1 VVIVA
6 LLAAGM
12 LLASLWRE
20 HTSGLTLPE
29 PTGPFAVGRKIYD
42 WVDSAS
48 VDTLTPVPGMKRE
61 LLVWIWYPCVHTPSA
76 STAEYMPAPLRAAL
90 ERNRPPLVGS
100 LLTRDLSMVQ
110 AHSVPGAAVS
120 PQERAYP
127 VAIMRAGASLEVVN
141 YSTLAEDLASHGYI
155 VVGFDA
161 PYRTGVVAFPDGR
174 VILRTPQNNPE
185 LVSGEAL
192 EQRVI
197 RLQSAWTA
205 DVGFVLDRLTRW
217 NGSVDSGQL
226 MGRLDMTRV
235 GVLGHSFGGAT
246 AAEFCSQDARCKA
259 GIDIDGSLHGSVI
272 REGIHKPFM
281 FLVSGQ
287 GDFST
292 DAEVRQIKADIQSV
306 YDRLPPNGRPYVSIR
321 GANHFTFTDD
331 GALLKSG
338 IIRGAL
344 RTFGVLGMDG
354 RRQLVVTAYCVRS
367 FFDAYLKGAGDSRLS
382 ITSAR
387 YPEVQI
393 VE

>member
-1 VVIVA
+1 
-6 LLAAGM
+6 
-12 LLASLWRE
+12 
-20 HTSGLTLPE
+20 
-29 PTGPFAVGRKIYD
+29 
-42 WVDSAS
+42 
-48 VDTLTPVPGMKRE
+48 
-61 LLVWIWYPCVHTPSA
+61 
-76 STAEYMPAPLRAAL
+76 MPAPLRAAL

-100 LLTRDLSMVQ
+100 LLTRDLSMVH
-110 AHSVPGAAVS
+110 ARSVPGAAVS

-197 RLQSAWTA
+197 RLQGAWTA
-205 DVGFVLDRLTRW
+205 DVRFVLDRLTQW
-217 NGSVDSGQL
+217 NAAGDSNPFA
-226 MGRLDMTRV
+226 GRLDMHRV
-235 GVLGHSFGGAT
+235 GVFGHSFGGAT
-246 AAEFCSQDARCKA
+246 AAEFCSKDARCKA
-259 GIDIDGSLHGSVI
+259 GIDIDGSVHDSVI

-338 IIRGAL
+338 IIREAL
-344 RTFGVLGMDG
+344 RTFGALGMDG